1 MTLWNIS
8 SVSFCGRASTGGG
21 GSNVAVTVGQRSS
34 LSNLVVVSLVG
45 DHQDRLAVP
54 ALQFSKAV
62 VLAGKTAGMGILT
75 GLAMLAP
82 LEQQ

>member
-1 MTLWNIS
+1 MTLWNVS

-54 ALQFSKAV
+54 AL
-62 VLAGKTAGMGILT
+62 
-75 GLAMLAP
+75 
-82 LEQQ
+82 